1 MSEGEIFYHSRT
13 KQPAELPQV
22 GLKYSKGKRQ
32 WYRLPLV
39 LIEPLADVFCV
50 SGTKYPP
57 FNCLLEFD
65 DAELYDSQMRHTADS
80 QIDPLAINEKDK
92 GVYHLAQVAACA
104 LIRLHNALHHG
115 GNTNGNEKV

>member
-1 MSEGEIFYHSRT
+1 MIENEIFYHSQLKRATERT
-13 KQPAELPQV
+13 KT
-22 GLKYSKGKRQ
+22 GLKYSQGKQ
-32 WYRLPLV
+32 GWYRLPLV
-39 LIEPLADVFCV
+39 MLKPLADVFCI

-65 DAELYDSQMRHTADS
+65 DAELYDSQMRHTEES
-80 QIDPLAINEKDK
+80 QINPLAINEQDN

-115 GNTNGNEKV
+115 GKDGDSNL